1 MTKQTVNSIEGI
13 DPAMLVTRDGHYEPY
28 TYWLET
34 CGLFEFYDF
43 ALDLMGDLE
52 GKHILDCGCGPGHTA
67 IMFTRRG
74 ATAEGFDVDEG
85 ELDKARILAT
95 ANRVDIRY
103 TKQWFEEIDYADN
116 SFDLAFGS
124 CVIHHVDIAKAAA
137 QLGRVLKPGGK
148 AVFIENSNR
157 NPFLMLAR
165 SRLVGRL
172 GVPKYGDDEEEHPLR
187 DDEIA
192 LLRAT
197 FPGEVN
203 IHFPSLVLFRL
214 LDFYVFRRRSKILTA
229 MMRGLDKAVGS
240 IYWLRRYS
248 YFQIVEFKR
257 D

>member
-1 MTKQTVNSIEGI
+1 MAQSAPI
-13 DPAMLVTRDGHYEPY
+13 DPSMVDPNQVVTAEGRYAPYE
-28 TYWLET
+28 YWLTT
-34 CGLFEFYDF
+34 CGLFDFYDY
-43 ALDLMGDLE
+43 ALDLMGDLK
-52 GKHILDCGCGPGHTA
+52 GKHIMDCGCGPGHTA

-74 ATAEGFDVDEG
+74 ATVEGFDVSDS
-85 ELDKARILAT
+85 ELEKAEVLAK
-95 ANRVDIRY
+95 ANGCQIGY
-103 TKQWFEEIDYADN
+103 SNQYFEKINYADN

-124 CVIHHVDIAKAAA
+124 CVIHHVEIDKAAQ

-165 SRLVGRL
+165 SKLVGRL

-187 DDEIA
+187 DDEIE
-192 LLRAT
+192 LLRKH

-203 IHFPSLVLFRL
+203 IHFPALVLFRL
-214 LDFYVFRRRSKILTA
+214 LDFYIFRRRSKILTS